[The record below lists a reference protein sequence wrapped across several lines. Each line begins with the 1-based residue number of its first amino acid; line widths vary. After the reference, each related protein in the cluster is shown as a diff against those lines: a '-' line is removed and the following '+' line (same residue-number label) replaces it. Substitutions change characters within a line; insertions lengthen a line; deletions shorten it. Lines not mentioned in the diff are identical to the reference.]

1 MVHQQTTAPS
11 VRWLFFCCENS
22 QKCRWKENSLRGG
35 LACFMN
41 ERRGLEPE
49 RAIFAGRKR
58 EKPASKRMNGFT
70 NSP

>member
-1 MVHQQTTAPS
+1 M
-11 VRWLFFCCENS
+11 
-22 QKCRWKENSLRGG
+22 RGG

-41 ERRGLEPE
+41 ECRGLEPE
-49 RAIFAGRKR
+49 RAIFLVEEG